1 MQPNFNS
8 LFSEFPDYSRVWLY
22 LSDRKL
28 EQKEVAFVTEQL
40 NAFTSQWAAHNKQ
53 LMAAGVLL
61 FDQYIVLTVNEEVE
75 SASGCSI
82 DSSVRFIKSLG
93 QQLHVDFFNRLKVLV
108 VENGATQLVSYFDA
122 TAQQMHY
129 LDPMI
134 TNLGELRSNW
144 LK

>member
-1 MQPNFNS
+1 MQPNFNQ
-8 LFSEFPDYSRVWLY
+8 LLPEFPDYSRVWLY
-22 LSDRKL
+22 LADRKL
-28 EQKEVAFVTEQL
+28 TADEALSVQEQL
-40 NAFTSQWAAHNKQ
+40 NSFTAQWAAHNKQ

-61 FDQYIVLTVNEEVE
+61 FDQYIVLTVNEKVE

-82 DSSVRFIKSLG
+82 DSSVRFIKNLG
-93 QQLHVDFFNRLKVLV
+93 QQLQVDFFNRLKVLV
-108 VENGATQLVSYFDA
+108 IENGEPQLVSYFDA

>member
-40 NAFTSQWAAHNKQ
+40 NAFTAKWAAHNKQ

-93 QQLHVDFFNRLKVLV
+93 QQLNVDFFNRLKVLV

>member
-8 LFSEFPDYSRVWLY
+8 QFSEFPDYSRVWLY
-22 LSDRKL
+22 LADRKL
-28 EQKEVAFVTEQL
+28 EQNEVAFVTEQL
-40 NAFTSQWAAHNKQ
+40 STFTTQWTAHNKQ

-93 QQLHVDFFNRLKVLV
+93 QELQVDFFNRLKVLV
-108 VENGATQLVSYFDA
+108 VENETTQLVSYFEA
-122 TAQQMHY
+122 KAKQMYY
-129 LDPMI
+129 LDPLI

>member
-28 EQKEVAFVTEQL
+28 EQNEVAFVTEQV
-40 NAFTSQWAAHNKQ
+40 NAFTAQWAAHNKQ